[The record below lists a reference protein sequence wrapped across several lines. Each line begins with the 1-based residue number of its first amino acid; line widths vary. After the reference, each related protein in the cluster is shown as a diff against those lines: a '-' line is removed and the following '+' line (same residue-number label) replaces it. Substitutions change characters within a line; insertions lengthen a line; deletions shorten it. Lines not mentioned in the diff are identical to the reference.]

1 MKKLRIALIIEESS
15 AEIFSQQL
23 WAKPT
28 ENLLIKSCHGPM
40 VRSPQK
46 STSVLLW
53 ALLFGQEMGSK
64 SILSMDWNI
73 PENIL

>member
-15 AEIFSQQL
+15 AEIFRQWL

-28 ENLLIKSCHGPM
+28 ENLLIKSCHGPV

-46 STSVLLW
+46 STSVLL
-53 ALLFGQEMGSK
+53 
-64 SILSMDWNI
+64 
-73 PENIL
+73 